1 MLNNSLLEILLTLKK
16 PDTCTLQK
24 VLIYLLFDFKLLFL
38 AAIQSDIPNKRTEKI
53 KFQLTPII
61 KYIPRFYKNT

>member
-1 MLNNSLLEILLTLKK
+1 MYG
-16 PDTCTLQK
+16 TLQK
-24 VLIYLLFDFKLLFL
+24 VLIYLLFDLKVFFL
-38 AAIQSDIPNKRTEKI
+38 AIQSDIPNKRTEKI